1 MTEPMWRIRRAQLG
15 DAAAIHD
22 LTHAAYAKWVPL
34 LGRAPKPMSADYDLA
49 VRDHLIDLL
58 FVGPARGELAA
69 LIEMIP
75 RSNHLLIENLAVSPD
90 FQSGGYGRHLMAH
103 AEDVARALGHH
114 LVRLYTNKLFAANLR
129 FYQRLGYQLDREEPF
144 KGGFLV
150 HFSKNLASPS
160 PGSGG

>member
-1 MTEPMWRIRRAQLG
+1 MTEPKWRISRAQPE

-34 LGRAPKPMSADYDLA
+34 LGRPPKPMTADYDVA

-58 FVGPARGELAA
+58 FVGSARRELAA

-75 RSNHLLIENLAVSPD
+75 RSDHLLIENLAVSPN
-90 FQSGGYGRHLMAH
+90 FQGGGYGRQLMAH
-103 AEDVARALGHH
+103 AEEVARALGHH

-129 FYQRLGYQLDREEPF
+129 FYQRLGYQLDGEEPF

-150 HFSKNLASPS
+150 HFSKTLAA
-160 PGSGG
+160 